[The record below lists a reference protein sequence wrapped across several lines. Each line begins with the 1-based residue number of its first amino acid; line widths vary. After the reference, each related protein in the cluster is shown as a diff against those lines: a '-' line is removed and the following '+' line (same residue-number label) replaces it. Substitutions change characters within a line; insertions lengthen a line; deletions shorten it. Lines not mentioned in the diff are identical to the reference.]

1 MRAQIL
7 RHQAQQRSVESGI
20 QRDLYLYIKRRHTNF
35 DKGAKQPT
43 GGQMKER
50 TKKEEGAGIDQAARV
65 SMAKYED
72 SVSLPRNE
80 WVNSDERF
88 K

>member
-1 MRAQIL
+1 MRQ
-7 RHQAQQRSVESGI
+7 
-20 QRDLYLYIKRRHTNF
+20 
-35 DKGAKQPT
+35 QPT

-50 TKKEEGAGIDQAARV
+50 MKKEDGAEIDQAARV

-80 WVNSDERF
+80 WLDREERF